1 MSLLDDIPEGVVVG
15 LDTAPIIYYVEAH
28 PLYGPLV
35 RSFVLARVQT
45 ALNVALTSTVS
56 LVEVLVVPLRT
67 RRLDLVSAYQDFLVN
82 FPIIG
87 VVPVSSA
94 VAGWAADLR
103 ARYNLRLGDACQMAA
118 ALVNG
123 ATHFLTNDTG
133 LRRVTELT
141 VLILDDYLPPPA
153 SASVVPGPVP

>member
-1 MSLLDDIPEGVVVG
+1 MSLLDDIPEGAIVG
-15 LDTAPIIYYVEAH
+15 LDTAPIIYYVEGH
-28 PLYGPLV
+28 PSYGPIV
-35 RSFVLARVQT
+35 RSFIVARVQT

-56 LVEVLVVPLRT
+56 LVEVLIVPLRT
-67 RRLDLVSAYQDFLVN
+67 GRLDLVGGYQDFLVN
-82 FPIIG
+82 FPVIDL
-87 VVPVSSA
+87 VPVSTP

-118 ALVNG
+118 ALAKG
-123 ATHFLTNDTG
+123 ATHFLTNDTQ

-153 SASVVPGPVP
+153 PPPTAAGPVP